1 MKERRCEAGTSDDGA
16 RQVFKSSI
24 PRPFQVPSLT
34 MHRRA
39 ALLSLSLTLGA
50 LGCGGWGGGTKWVQQ
65 PLDEEKATGEGIPP
79 GELEGS
85 PVGGSASAGARPGSR
100 TIGPRS
106 AGGDTGGGDRTGGGG
121 QVLGTFRN
129 TYYDFPTEAE
139 HTGAA
144 VSLMNAACQPIAKV
158 PRGFY
163 EAVCVQGSGSLKA
176 GGTVSFSK
184 RDCACAE
191 VCPRTGQKICFDAL
205 DKTAF
210 PFGRGAAGTAITPL
224 RTIAADTAV
233 LPMGTVVYIPELDG
247 APRGETGETMDGCF
261 VVEDRGLR
269 VKGEHVDIF
278 TGFSA
283 QTAMLNE
290 RVPSNQGVTVV
301 VQAPRCARLA
311 RR

>member
-1 MKERRCEAGTSDDGA
+1 MS
-16 RQVFKSSI
+16 
-24 PRPFQVPSLT
+24 
-34 MHRRA
+34 RRA
-39 ALLSLSLTLGA
+39 LLHLVLPLSLLLA
-50 LGCGGWGGGTKWVQQ
+50 NGCGGWGGGTKWVQQ
-65 PLDEEKATGEGIPP
+65 PLDDEKQSGTGGGIPE
-79 GELEGS
+79 GEIEGT
-85 PVGGSASAGARPGSR
+85 PVGAGARPSSR

-106 AGGDTGGGDRTGGGG
+106 HNDERNGIDRSGGGG
-121 QVLGTFRN
+121 RVLGTFRN

-139 HTGAA
+139 HTGPA
-144 VSLMNAACQPIAKV
+144 VSLMNASCQPIAKV

-205 DKTAF
+205 DKAAF
-210 PFGRGAAGTAITPL
+210 PWGRGAAGSAITPM

-247 APRGETGETMDGCF
+247 ASRGEGGDTLDGCF

-278 TGFSA
+278 TGHSA
-283 QTAMLNE
+283 QTALLNE

-301 VQAPRCARLA
+301 VDAPRCARLA
-311 RR
+311 PRGR

>member
-1 MKERRCEAGTSDDGA
+1 
-16 RQVFKSSI
+16 
-24 PRPFQVPSLT
+24 

-39 ALLSLSLTLGA
+39 ALLLFVLPV
-50 LGCGGWGGGTKWVQQ
+50 LGCGGWGSGTKWVQQ
-65 PLDEEKATGEGIPP
+65 PLDDDKTPPAGEGIPP
-79 GELEGS
+79 GELEGT
-85 PVGGSASAGARPGSR
+85 PVSGPGGPAPRPGSR
-100 TIGPRS
+100 TIGPRA
-106 AGGDTGGGDRTGGGG
+106 AGDEKSGDRTGGGG
-121 QVLGTFRN
+121 HVLGTFRN
-129 TYYDFPTEAE
+129 TYYDFPTEGD
-139 HTGAA
+139 HSGPA
-144 VSLMNAACQPIAKV
+144 VSLMNASCQPIAKV
-158 PRGFY
+158 PRTFY

-224 RTIAADTAV
+224 QTIAADTAV

-247 APRGETGETMDGCF
+247 APRGAGGETTDGCF

-283 QTAMLNE
+283 QTALLNE

-301 VQAPRCARLA
+301 VDAPRCARLA
-311 RR
+311 KR

>member
-1 MKERRCEAGTSDDGA
+1 
-16 RQVFKSSI
+16 
-24 PRPFQVPSLT
+24 

-39 ALLSLSLTLGA
+39 ALLFFFLPA
-50 LGCGGWGGGTKWVQQ
+50 VGCGGWGSGTKWVQQ
-65 PLDEEKATGEGIPP
+65 PLDDDKTPASGDGIPA
-79 GELEGS
+79 GELEGLS
-85 PVGGSASAGARPGSR
+85 SSAGGAGPRPGSR
-100 TIGPRS
+100 TIGPRPV
-106 AGGDTGGGDRTGGGG
+106 GDDKSGDRTGGGG
-121 QVLGTFRN
+121 HVLGTFRN
-129 TYYDFPTEAE
+129 TYYDFPNEAQ
-139 HTGAA
+139 HSGPA
-144 VSLMNAACQPIAKV
+144 VALMNASCQPIAKV
-158 PRGFY
+158 PRTFY

-176 GGTVSFSK
+176 GGTVSFSR

-247 APRGETGETMDGCF
+247 APRGVSGETMDGCF

-278 TGFSA
+278 TGLSA
-283 QTAMLNE
+283 QTALLNE
-290 RVPSNQGVTVV
+290 RVPSNEGVTVV
-301 VQAPRCARLA
+301 IEAPRCARLA
-311 RR
+311 KR

>member
-1 MKERRCEAGTSDDGA
+1 MLG
-16 RQVFKSSI
+16 
-24 PRPFQVPSLT
+24 
-34 MHRRA
+34 RA
-39 ALLSLSLTLGA
+39 PLLFFLSLATSGLA
-50 LGCGGWGGGTKWVQQ
+50 CAGWGSGTKWVQQ
-65 PLDEEKATGEGIPP
+65 PLDDERPSAGIPA

-85 PVGGSASAGARPGSR
+85 PVGAGARATSR
-100 TIGPRS
+100 TLGTGPRTS
-106 AGGDTGGGDRTGGGG
+106 DRSGVDRTGGGG
-121 QVLGTFRN
+121 HVLGTFRN
-129 TYYDFPTEAE
+129 TYYDFPAEAD

-144 VSLMNAACQPIAKV
+144 VSLMNASCQPIAKV

-191 VCPRTGQKICFDAL
+191 VCPRTGQRICFDAL
-205 DKTAF
+205 DKAAF
-210 PFGRGAAGTAITPL
+210 PWGRGAAGTAIKPL

-247 APRGETGETMDGCF
+247 APRGETGETLDGCF
-261 VVEDRGLR
+261 VVEDRGMK

-278 TGFSA
+278 TGQPA

-301 VQAPRCARLA
+301 VDAPHCARLA
-311 RR
+311 PR

>member
-1 MKERRCEAGTSDDGA
+1 M
-16 RQVFKSSI
+16 
-24 PRPFQVPSLT
+24 P
-34 MHRRA
+34 RRA
-39 ALLSLSLTLGA
+39 PLACFLLTLA
-50 LGCGGWGGGTKWVQQ
+50 SGCGGWGGGTKWVQQ
-65 PLDEEKATGEGIPP
+65 PLDDEKSVTGTGIPE
-79 GELEGS
+79 GELEGARA
-85 PVGGSASAGARPGSR
+85 PAGTRPASR
-100 TIGPRS
+100 TIGPRTTNDDRS
-106 AGGDTGGGDRTGGGG
+106 GGVDRTGGGG
-121 QVLGTFRN
+121 RVLGTFRN
-129 TYYDFPTEAE
+129 TYYDFPTEGE
-139 HTGAA
+139 HTGHA
-144 VSLMNAACQPIAKV
+144 VPLMNASCQPIAKV

-163 EAVCVQGSGSLKA
+163 DAVCVQGSGSLKA

-205 DKTAF
+205 DKSTF
-210 PFGRGAAGTAITPL
+210 PWGRGAAGTPITPM

-247 APRGETGETMDGCF
+247 APRGETGDTLDGCF

-278 TGFSA
+278 TGYSA

-301 VQAPRCARLA
+301 VDAPRCARLA